1 MEDDDCVLLETV
13 SNRKRL
19 LDMTID
25 IPDEDRRNGYFNGAP
40 DFDSS
45 NVHKSIRNP
54 FYPNGTTSR
63 KPKRKK
69 RRKGKISNHNVSKN
83 KNKIYKLNNV
93 GKNILL

>member
-25 IPDEDRRNGYFNGAP
+25 IPDEDRRNGYFDGAP
-40 DFDSS
+40 GFDSS
-45 NVHKSIRNP
+45 KVHKSIRNP
-54 FYPNGTTSR
+54 FYPNDTTSR
-63 KPKRKK
+63 KPKHKK

-83 KNKIYKLNNV
+83 KNKI
-93 GKNILL
+93 